1 MNANKIFQEEQLP
14 QRFLGFSSC
23 FRREAGSYGKDTKG
37 ILRSHQFDKIEMLS
51 ICTESQSLKEQDLF
65 IDLETKLMEDLVLPY
80 RIVQTA
86 VKNLSRPSARSFDI
100 EC

>member
-1 MNANKIFQEEQLP
+1 
-14 QRFLGFSSC
+14 
-23 FRREAGSYGKDTKG
+23 
-37 ILRSHQFDKIEMLS
+37 
-51 ICTESQSLKEQDLF
+51 
-65 IDLETKLMEDLVLPY
+65 LETKLMEDLVLPY